1 VTDVPPPPPDPGRR
15 PPLPPPNLAPPPGYT
30 PAISSTPTVPVGRVG
45 GLAKAIVV
53 FTAIAIAGALVTAL
67 LTPGAADDARAFLAG
82 ELTEDQFLRNYTAVA
97 VVQFGQGLGTLVIAV
112 LTMVWMYRMAAN
124 VRALG
129 RRTTWAPLFAI
140 FGWVLPPVLVVIPFL
155 MLRELWK
162 ASEPFDD
169 VASDDWRRAPDNVA
183 IWIWFLLY
191 GVVQTVLAFVQ
202 SSTLLGSGLAG
213 DAESLAES
221 IDDAVG
227 VSVFSSLA
235 VAASGVAWI
244 AVVRQLTA
252 KHTVLTRET

>member
-1 VTDVPPPPPDPGRR
+1 
-15 PPLPPPNLAPPPGYT
+15 
-30 PAISSTPTVPVGRVG
+30 
-45 GLAKAIVV
+45 
-53 FTAIAIAGALVTAL
+53 
-67 LTPGAADDARAFLAG
+67 
-82 ELTEDQFLRNYTAVA
+82 

-140 FGWVLPPVLVVIPFL
+140 FGWVLPPVLVIIPFL

-162 ASEPFDD
+162 ASEPFHSAAGDE
-169 VASDDWRRAPDNVA
+169 WRRAPDNAA
-183 IWIWFLLY
+183 IWVWFLLY
-191 GVVQTVLAFVQ
+191 GVVQAVLALVQ
-202 SSTLLGSGLAG
+202 GSTILGSGFAR
-213 DAESLAES
+213 DTESLADS

-227 VSVFSSLA
+227 ISVLSSLV